1 MTAMKKILAVVAA
14 VLGVCLSVNA
24 FAYHR
29 VAKEWVDAEGV
40 KHQEL
45 ILVPDPPGT
54 KYAPYKLTREQEL
67 KADYERKLKEIQE
80 EQRWRDEH
88 NKFVENGTI
97 GKYTNYYN
105 PVTKQSILVDP
116 KTGTI
121 KIDKP

>member
-1 MTAMKKILAVVAA
+1 MFRT
-14 VLGVCLSVNA
+14 
-24 FAYHR
+24 
-29 VAKEWVDAEGV
+29 
-40 KHQEL
+40 
-45 ILVPDPPGT
+45 PPGT

-67 KADYERKLKEIQE
+67 KADYERKRKEIQE

>member
-1 MTAMKKILAVVAA
+1 VTAMKKILAAVA
-14 VLGVCLSVNA
+14 VLGTLLSINA
-24 FAYHR
+24 FAER
-29 VAKEWVDAEGV
+29 TIPKEWVDADGV

-45 ILVPDPPGT
+45 IYVPDPPGT

-67 KADYERKLKEIQE
+67 KADYERKRKEIQE